1 MASIIPVAKAL
12 YLCDDILSDP
22 ARGKPHLIGVLNAIR
37 VPTFPH
43 TLAKLCVFAQLVGG
57 LGDVRRHVEVVDA
70 ASGEVAYRS
79 PARVVR
85 FDDRRQTRYYYLK
98 LTQIVLPAA
107 AEFWV
112 EFFCN
117 GQFLDDATLRVYE

>member
-43 TLAKLCVFAQLVGG
+43 TLAKLCVFAQLGGG
-57 LGDVRRHVEVVDA
+57 LGDVRCYVEVVDA
-70 ASGEVAYRS
+70 ASGEVC
-79 PARVVR
+79 
-85 FDDRRQTRYYYLK
+85 
-98 LTQIVLPAA
+98 LPFSGASGA
-107 AEFWV
+107 I
-112 EFFCN
+112 
-117 GQFLDDATLRVYE
+117 R